1 MIFECFPVEK
11 VIEREREKRTK
22 KEIVKEIEKKKNQK
36 LGDGKRIQEEGKD
49 LKKEKKKKN
58 K

>member
-11 VIEREREKRTK
+11 VVEREREKRTK